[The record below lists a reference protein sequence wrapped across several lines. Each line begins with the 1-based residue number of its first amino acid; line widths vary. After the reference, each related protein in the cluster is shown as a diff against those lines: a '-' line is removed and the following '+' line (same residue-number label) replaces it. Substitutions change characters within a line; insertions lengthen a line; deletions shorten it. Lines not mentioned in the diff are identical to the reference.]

1 MHEPNFFAIQ
11 DSTMRTTCSAH
22 LRFPGN
28 GNKNV
33 GCLYKTVEEIPKQ
46 NFLFKNT
53 EITQCIAEENS
64 DIELFGPFCNQGG
77 RGLQPSKPPQ
87 NRNKKKNTDFVDM
100 MVSNVLHDL
109 PFRRNKPLKSTHV

>member
-33 GCLYKTVEEIPKQ
+33 GCLYKTVEAIQKQ

-53 EITQCIAEENS
+53 EITQCIAKEN
-64 DIELFGPFCNQGG
+64 
-77 RGLQPSKPPQ
+77 
-87 NRNKKKNTDFVDM
+87 
-100 MVSNVLHDL
+100 
-109 PFRRNKPLKSTHV
+109 